1 MDRRPRLELLQRPPE
16 RVQGLTEEL
25 WRVPVF
31 LLRFTHDCVQ
41 TKFRD
46 GRSVYETLEQ
56 LEQGELEPSDLPAL
70 DVCVHGGKWWS
81 MSNRRLRVLRMY
93 QSVHMDKVVYA
104 TCKLRSTEIRSAQWQ
119 EKKFARSFTTL
130 NEGLGVDCS
139 AKSYPRSHKST
150 FTNM

>member
-1 MDRRPRLELLQRPPE
+1 MDRRPRLELLQQPPE
-16 RVQGLTEEL
+16 RVQGLAEEL